1 MFIKSMKISNFQ
13 CFSEVP
19 VDIDF
24 EKDITCLIGNN
35 GAGKTSI
42 LKAIQKVFGNTT
54 DERTIFKSDFHV
66 ATGETDLQNR
76 QLYID
81 IVFEFLDKD
90 EVKTLAFFSP
100 VIYESK
106 NKTFQARMRLEALW
120 NEDEY
125 EDDVS
130 STLFWVLTDEDVDF
144 GDETPLKIKVE
155 NHERRQINLIYV
167 PATRNA
173 KSILNIELKR
183 IIKKIERY
191 ADISETDRLA
201 IENDSKVLGEKV
213 NAITAVQSIQT
224 AINNV
229 WNKIHDSSL
238 PHYGNIKLEIIS
250 NKFEDLVKSLILK
263 LFPSETEDLK
273 DINELS
279 DGQISLLYL
288 TLSMAL
294 HEIEVQHE
302 NNKLSGLKEQDYDAP
317 IFTIFALEEPENHLA
332 KLHAKYFD
340 KKYFA
345 NRALSL
351 LHLMF
356 NLMET
361 WGYRPKHS
369 NPCDGIKKYKENARI
384 RYLSK
389 KELKLFFKE
398 ITHIEKNKPNSLY
411 ALSAIK
417 LLFLTGARK
426 NEILTCKWEYVD
438 FEKHL
443 IFLPDSK
450 TGTKIIYLN
459 TKAIK
464 ILKKLYNK
472 PEREYSPY
480 IIKNQLF
487 TGHIVHIEHIWK
499 MILKNSRIIDFR
511 IHDIRHTVASH
522 LISTGHNL
530 SDVACILGHKSI
542 MMSQKYAHLSSERA
556 MNTCEA
562 VSKIVKRSILADIF

>member
-288 TLSMAL
+288 GVNFVKLMTTHKSKGLEFDTVFFADFRTNSWWTLSRSQTDKDEAL
-294 HEIEVQHE
+294 RCFFVG
-302 NNKLSGLKEQDYDAP
+302 LSR
-317 IFTIFALEEPENHLA
+317 A
-332 KLHAKYFD
+332 KT
-340 KKYFA
+340 
-345 NRALSL
+345 R
-351 LHLMF
+351 
-356 NLMET
+356 
-361 WGYRPKHS
+361 
-369 NPCDGIKKYKENARI
+369 
-384 RYLSK
+384 
-389 KELKLFFKE
+389 LFF
-398 ITHIEKNKPNSLY
+398 TSPVNSY
-411 ALSAIK
+411 
-417 LLFLTGARK
+417 
-426 NEILTCKWEYVD
+426 
-438 FEKHL
+438 
-443 IFLPDSK
+443 P
-450 TGTKIIYLN
+450 
-459 TKAIK
+459 
-464 ILKKLYNK
+464 
-472 PEREYSPY
+472 
-480 IIKNQLF
+480 Q
-487 TGHIVHIEHIWK
+487 
-499 MILKNSRIIDFR
+499 
-511 IHDIRHTVASH
+511 DI
-522 LISTGHNL
+522 
-530 SDVACILGHKSI
+530 
-542 MMSQKYAHLSSERA
+542 
-556 MNTCEA
+556 
-562 VSKIVKRSILADIF
+562 ADILNDSQMVVNYNPNT

>member
-1 MFIKSMKISNFQ
+1 MYLISLTSNNTGFKNVYFNKRGLSIILGDQVDTTPKAEKNTFNGVGKSLLIELIHF
-13 CFSEVP
+13 
-19 VDIDF
+19 
-24 EKDITCLIGNN
+24 CL
-35 GAGKTSI
+35 GAEPT
-42 LKAIQKVFGNTT
+42 
-54 DERTIFKSDFHV
+54 SDFIDKLKDWSFSLKF
-66 ATGETDLQNR
+66 ELDEKI
-76 QLYID
+76 YI
-81 IVFEFLDKD
+81 
-90 EVKTLAFFSP
+90 
-100 VIYESK
+100 
-106 NKTFQARMRLEALW
+106 
-120 NEDEY
+120 
-125 EDDVS
+125 
-130 STLFWVLTDEDVDF
+130 
-144 GDETPLKIKVE
+144 
-155 NHERRQINLIYV
+155 
-167 PATRNA
+167 ATRDVVLNSKIVLNDNTMDIKDFNA
-173 KSILNIELKR
+173 FMGNKCFDKR
-183 IIKKIERY
+183 IKNITTN
-191 ADISETDRLA
+191 DI
-201 IENDSKVLGEKV
+201 
-213 NAITAVQSIQT
+213 
-224 AINNV
+224 
-229 WNKIHDSSL
+229 
-238 PHYGNIKLEIIS
+238 
-250 NKFEDLVKSLILK
+250 
-263 LFPSETEDLK
+263 
-273 DINELS
+273 
-279 DGQISLLYL
+279 
-288 TLSMAL
+288 
-294 HEIEVQHE
+294 
-302 NNKLSGLKEQDYDAP
+302 
-317 IFTIFALEEPENHLA
+317 A